1 MFLTLLAELVSLKVL
16 QKHHTLGFEPA
27 ATTLLN
33 STRGP
38 NKNMTKKTTT
48 FLTFGKVRWSLL
60 KLLLL
65 LLSCQ
70 LLLSLFSF
78 LPLFLSP
85 HFHIFTSSLSS
96 PHLSLFLCGC
106 QPEVTIETN
115 VTMETVGCSSGGS
128 RLSLS
133 PSHTLTDDT
142 DMYCTK
148 NIHST

>member
-16 QKHHTLGFEPA
+16 QKHPTLRFEPA
-27 ATTLLN
+27 TTTLLN

-38 NKNMTKKTTT
+38 NKKMTKKTTT
-48 FLTFGKVRWSLL
+48 FLTFGKVMRSLL
-60 KLLLL
+60 KLLL

-70 LLLSLFSF
+70 LLLFLFSF
-78 LPLFLSP
+78 LPLFLNP

-96 PHLSLFLCGC
+96 PHLALFLCGC

-142 DMYCTK
+142 DQYCTK